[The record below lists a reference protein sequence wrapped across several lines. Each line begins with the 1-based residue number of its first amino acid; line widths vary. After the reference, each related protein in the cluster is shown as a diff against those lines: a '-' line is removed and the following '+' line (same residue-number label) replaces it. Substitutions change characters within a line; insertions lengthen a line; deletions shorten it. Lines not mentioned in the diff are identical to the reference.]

1 MTLYKYKLE
10 IENGI
15 KEGLEK
21 LKLSDMPF
29 QVRETKNPEFGELYS
44 NLPFIL
50 AKKLKKN
57 PIEIA
62 EELVKNIKINQ
73 SIKIE
78 IQKPGYLNFRIDYK
92 ILCYIHPVKN
102 KEFVIILRL
111 NSAKS

>member
-44 NLPFIL
+44 NLPFVL

-62 EELVKNIKINQ
+62 EELAKNIKINERKDRYHRGGRCRRGC
-73 SIKIE
+73 KIWY
-78 IQKPGYLNFRIDYK
+78 GK
-92 ILCYIHPVKN
+92 IRP
-102 KEFVIILRL
+102 
-111 NSAKS
+111 